1 MYLEK
6 GVHLKNKLNLLIQ
19 GYSGLILLLA
29 PRSLNACY
37 YLYDYHYNSIA
48 TWSILSWSV
57 FFLLRKIFSSGVNL
71 LIFLRSSEC
80 CFKYYE
86 FGVFSF
92 IFYCLT

>member
-48 TWSILSWSV
+48 T
-57 FFLLRKIFSSGVNL
+57 
-71 LIFLRSSEC
+71 
-80 CFKYYE
+80 
-86 FGVFSF
+86 
-92 IFYCLT
+92 

>member
-19 GYSGLILLLA
+19 GYSGLILSLA

-48 TWSILSWSV
+48 T
-57 FFLLRKIFSSGVNL
+57 
-71 LIFLRSSEC
+71 
-80 CFKYYE
+80 
-86 FGVFSF
+86 
-92 IFYCLT
+92 

>member
-57 FFLLRKIFSSGVNL
+57 FFYCAKYLAVASIYLF
-71 LIFLRSSEC
+71 FCAHRSAVSNTMNSV
-80 CFKYYE
+80 CFHL
-86 FGVFSF
+86 SF
-92 IFYCLT
+92 IV